1 MEMRLDPSALDA
13 RASLDLKPTESM
25 ASLSGQIETGPLKQ
39 LVAPVPFCPL
49 FLRSTYIALVSP
61 LLSLDQD
68 REQQQQQQ
76 HALLARLLVPTTC
89 SMKQPSSDP
98 PDIHDKPPGAAN
110 QNASFPL
117 RDLSSSIVNTAELPP
132 AVALSSSDANHGGTP
147 RGTPADAGVILDEKV
162 HRNRAKP
169 ARLHLVS
176 DASPPLVPV
185 PVTLAQMDGQGP
197 DIGQEGEDETN
208 DNKNK
213 NKNKK
218 RTFLEELRRSFWLV
232 ATHSWINV
240 LLVFVPIGIVVAN
253 VHGVHGGIVFAMN
266 CIAVIPLAGLLSHAT
281 ESVASKMGD
290 SLGALL
296 NVTFGNAVELIIFII
311 ALVKNEIRIV
321 QASLL
326 GSILANLLLILG
338 MGFFLGGLRYRE
350 QIYNSTVTQMS
361 ACLLSLSVISLVLP
375 TAFHASFK
383 DSARADVQSLKI
395 SRGTSVILL
404 LVYIIYLMFQ
414 LKSHAYMYESTPQ
427 HIVDA
432 ESTPGPAA
440 AWLDTSSSSDS
451 DSSSSSDSDS
461 SNQSRDTIGRKVK
474 KVLRGGR
481 RRKSSF
487 SSTDNDAKSP
497 QNDPR
502 VPGPDHPSPPEEA
515 KSEASS
521 SLSGKKTG
529 PAVPLTT
536 PDVDTT
542 DDDDEQGGRYRRYRR
557 HRHRR
562 RRKHKRARHDERKS
576 DAQRAA
582 ESNHNDNRSQAG
594 VLPSDPRRV
603 DFAAF
608 PVTID
613 ANASAASAAAAAA
626 AAAPSAGAT
635 AGEGG
640 VEPGTPRRPLVSTF
654 RSISVVKTLA
664 PAVFTH
670 KQNSLPP
677 VPVTPTGPVPRVRY
691 GIRRTNSL
699 PDRLGYPQHVRPA
712 GAMYPARVPHA
723 SLSTSAAAPNEVEDE
738 QDEHLTRA
746 AAVTLLLASTALVAV
761 CAEFLVGSI
770 KEVTASSG
778 LGEVFIG
785 LIILP
790 IVGNAAEHVTAVTV
804 AMKNKMDLAI
814 GVAVGSSIQIALFV
828 TPLVVILGWIMDKP
842 MTLYFTLFETVC
854 LFVSAFIVNFLVLD
868 GRSNYLEGALLCAV
882 YVIIAVV
889 AFFFPDE
896 RDANPLGQ

>member
-1 MEMRLDPSALDA
+1 
-13 RASLDLKPTESM
+13 
-25 ASLSGQIETGPLKQ
+25 
-39 LVAPVPFCPL
+39 
-49 FLRSTYIALVSP
+49 
-61 LLSLDQD
+61 
-68 REQQQQQQ
+68 
-76 HALLARLLVPTTC
+76 
-89 SMKQPSSDP
+89 MKQTSSDP
-98 PDIHDKPPGAAN
+98 PDIDNKRPGAIPEAHGVFDDRLSSQQSN
-110 QNASFPL
+110 QNASYHL
-117 RDLSSSIVNTAELPP
+117 GNTSSTAHTAEFPTSPFSTSIRNNNGSTLREPP
-132 AVALSSSDANHGGTP
+132 N
-147 RGTPADAGVILDEKV
+147 GVIFDDEK
-162 HRNRAKP
+162 AKP
-169 ARLHLVS
+169 AKLDLGYS
-176 DASPPLVPV
+176 SPHVVPI
-185 PVTLAQMDGQGP
+185 TSLQTEGQGSV
-197 DIGQEGEDETN
+197 IETKESRIDVDSAHNTNTANNGNHDGN
-208 DNKNK
+208 DTDGPSK
-213 NKNKK
+213 KK
-218 RTFLEELRRSFWLV
+218 RTFVEEFRRSFWLV

-253 VHGVHGGIVFAMN
+253 VSGVHGGIVFAMN

-311 ALVKNEIRIV
+311 ALVKDQIRIV

-383 DSARADVQSLKI
+383 NSDRADAQSLKI

-432 ESTPGPAA
+432 EATPGPAA

-451 DSSSSSDSDS
+451 DSSSSSSDSDS
-461 SNQSRDTIGRKVK
+461 SGHSRDTISRKMK

-487 SSTDNDAKSP
+487 TSTDTNDAKALRNGSVVSGSG
-497 QNDPR
+497 N
-502 VPGPDHPSPPEEA
+502 PSPPEEA
-515 KSEASS
+515 ISEASS
-521 SLSGKKTG
+521 SSRKQYFPRLPSNESG
-529 PAVPLTT
+529 
-536 PDVDTT
+536 DTT
-542 DDDDEQGGRYRRYRR
+542 DDEQISRYRKYRKRR
-557 HRHRR
+557 HS
-562 RRKHKRARHDERKS
+562 RRKHKKRSRHDNKNTQQTTGNNHDS
-576 DAQRAA
+576 GHQAV
-582 ESNHNDNRSQAG
+582 ESSNT
-594 VLPSDPRRV
+594 RRV
-603 DFAAF
+603 DFAI
-608 PVTID
+608 PSSPDD
-613 ANASAASAAAAAA
+613 ANSSAAAAAA
-626 AAAPSAGAT
+626 T
-635 AGEGG
+635 AGEIGN
-640 VEPGTPRRPLVSTF
+640 EPGTPKRPLAATF
-654 RSISVVKTLA
+654 RSISAVKTLA
-664 PAVFTH
+664 PAVFTQR
-670 KQNSLPP
+670 QNSQALPP
-677 VPVTPTGPVPRVRY
+677 ATPTGHVPRVPRVRY

-699 PDRLGYPQHVRPA
+699 PDRLGQQQQLRPA
-712 GAMYPARVPHA
+712 GAMYPAQVPLM
-723 SLSTSAAAPNEVEDE
+723 SLNPAVTTIKNSGNDE
-738 QDEHLTRA
+738 DEHLTRTA
-746 AAVTLLLASTALVAV
+746 AIILLLATTGLVAV
-761 CAEFLVGSI
+761 CAEFLVDSI
-770 KEVTASSG
+770 KDVTESSG
-778 LGEVFIG
+778 LGEMFIG

-896 RDANPLGQ
+896 QDAKLGH

>member
-1 MEMRLDPSALDA
+1 
-13 RASLDLKPTESM
+13 
-25 ASLSGQIETGPLKQ
+25 
-39 LVAPVPFCPL
+39 
-49 FLRSTYIALVSP
+49 
-61 LLSLDQD
+61 
-68 REQQQQQQ
+68 
-76 HALLARLLVPTTC
+76 
-89 SMKQPSSDP
+89 MKQSSSDP
-98 PDIHDKPPGAAN
+98 PDIHNRPPGAAN

-117 RDLSSSIVNTAELPP
+117 RDFSSSIVNTAELPP
-132 AVALSSSDANHGGTP
+132 AVVLASSDGSHGGTL
-147 RGTPADAGVILDEKV
+147 RETPAGAGVMLDEKV
-162 HRNRAKP
+162 PKNKAKP
-169 ARLHLVS
+169 ARLHLV
-176 DASPPLVPV
+176 PV
-185 PVTLAQMDGQGP
+185 SVTSAQMEGQGP
-197 DIGQEGEDETN
+197 VIGQDGKEEEETN
-208 DNKNK
+208 DDDDNNNNNNNNNNDNDNNQK
-213 NKNKK
+213 KK
-218 RTFLEELRRSFWLV
+218 RTFVEELRRSFWLV

-240 LLVFVPIGIVVAN
+240 LLIFVPIGIVVAN

-383 DSARADVQSLKI
+383 DSDRADAQSLKI

-432 ESTPGPAA
+432 EATPGPAA

-461 SNQSRDTIGRKVK
+461 SNQSRDTIGRKMK

-481 RRKSSF
+481 RRKSSLN
-487 SSTDNDAKSP
+487 SADNDAKSP
-497 QNDPR
+497 PNGLL
-502 VPGPDHPSPPEEA
+502 VPGSGNPSPPEEA
-515 KSEASS
+515 ISEVSS
-521 SLSGKKTG
+521 SLSGKKSG

-536 PDVDTT
+536 QDADTT
-542 DDDDEQGGRYRRYRR
+542 DDDDEPVGRYRRYRR
-557 HRHRR
+557 HRHSR

-576 DAQRAA
+576 AQRAE
-582 ESNHNDNRSQAG
+582 ESNHNDNRDQAG
-594 VLPSDPRRV
+594 VLPSEPRRV
-603 DFAAF
+603 DFAALS
-608 PVTID
+608 PPAN
-613 ANASAASAAAAAA
+613 ANASSAAAAAA
-626 AAAPSAGAT
+626 AGAT
-635 AGEGG
+635 AGESG
-640 VEPGTPRRPLVSTF
+640 VEPGTPRRPLASTF
-654 RSISVVKTLA
+654 RTISVVKTLA
-664 PAVFTH
+664 PAVFTQ
-670 KQNSLPP
+670 KQNSLSA
-677 VPVTPTGPVPRVRY
+677 VPATPTGPVPRVRY

-699 PDRLGYPQHVRPA
+699 PDRLGHQQHMRPP
-712 GAMYPARVPHA
+712 GAMYAAQIPPA
-723 SLSTSAAAPNEVEDE
+723 SLGASATAANEVGDD
-738 QDEHLTRA
+738 QDEHLTRT

-828 TPLVVILGWIMDKP
+828 TPLVVILGWIMDKQ

-889 AFFFPDE
+889 AFFFPDD